1 MTRRATFAPTLL
13 LAALFACGGEK
24 EHSAAT
30 PTAPAAPAAKPAAA
44 AAVATSSSLV
54 VPSTT
59 PTPDSLPRG
68 LLLALS
74 QFAVSPEGKV
84 LPQPGAA
91 KLEILVRE
99 GGAWKVSTLEDPDSN
114 VFHKAMVYAAPDG
127 PAILTLGGTK
137 AALKL
142 WRKDAAGRGAPGP
155 QGQHAG
161 RGAPGPQGQQTGGF
175 KAVATL
181 WSKDFGGKF
190 SRMRDAEIADVLG
203 DGRNGIA
210 VATHDQGVVATV
222 VPPEK
227 AGGSYE
233 VTEIDA
239 QKDTFVHEIEV
250 GDLDGDGMIEIYA
263 TPSEPNRLDGSEQTG
278 HVTRYAPAQRE
289 KRRVVA
295 DLGNRHAK
303 EILVRDVD
311 GDGRDELYVA
321 VEARTEGSG
330 AAARIIEPVEILRF
344 DADTDPKARNVIATI
359 DDRLLRFLTAGDV
372 DGDGKNEMVAAG
384 YKSGLWLL
392 RPGADPKDKWQVQQ
406 LDRNS
411 SGFEHAALLTDLDG
425 DGSDELYVASDDQG
439 EVRRYVWRN
448 GGFEKEVIHT
458 RKPAG
463 SAFTWNLMPVP
474 VELVR

>member
-1 MTRRATFAPTLL
+1 MSRRARFAPILL
-13 LAALFACGGEK
+13 LTAAFACGGEK
-24 EHSAAT
+24 EKPAA
-30 PTAPAAPAAKPAAA
+30 PPPPPAAAPAAQPVAPKPAAA
-44 AAVATSSSLV
+44 PTSLL

-59 PTPDSLPRG
+59 PTPDALPKG

-74 QFAVSPEGKV
+74 QFEVSPEGKV
-84 LPQPGAA
+84 LPKPGAA
-91 KLEILVRE
+91 KLEILIRE
-99 GGAWKVSTLEDPDSN
+99 GGAWKVITLEDPDSN
-114 VFHKAMVYAAPDG
+114 VFHKAMVYEAPDG

-142 WRKDAAGRGAPGP
+142 WRKDGK
-155 QGQHAG
+155 
-161 RGAPGPQGQQTGGF
+161 GGF
-175 KAVATL
+175 KAVATP
-181 WSKDFGGKF
+181 WTKDFGGKF
-190 SRMRDAEIADVLG
+190 SRMRDAEVGDVLG

-222 VPPEK
+222 APK
-227 AGGSYE
+227 AKGGGFD

-239 QKDTFVHEIEV
+239 EKDTFVHEIEL
-250 GDLDGDGMIEIYA
+250 GDLDGDGMVEIYA
-263 TPSEPNRLDGSEQTG
+263 TPSEPNKLDGSEQSG
-278 HVTRYAPAQRE
+278 HVTRYAPAE
-289 KRRVVA
+289 KEGRSIVA
-295 DLGNRHAK
+295 DLGTRHAK

-321 VEARTEGSG
+321 VEARTEGTG
-330 AAARIIEPVEILRF
+330 TATRVVEPVEIRRF
-344 DADTDPKARNVIATI
+344 DAGTDPKAGIVVAKI

-372 DGDGKNEMVAAG
+372 DGDGKKEIVAAG

-392 RPGADPKDKWQVQQ
+392 RPGADPKAAWQVQQ

-425 DGSDELYVASDDQG
+425 DGTDELYVASDDQG